1 MDCRSAAAQRTLS
14 PELPATACSV
24 LPRRR
29 RNGPACHLDLA
40 VCVDGSDRL
49 GLDLNPIRGVVGV
62 IALPDNNS
70 LSSNH
75 ENRGH
80 SSAVSIPPRPRG
92 CATGSANAKPVRR
105 EAD

>member
-62 IALPDNNS
+62 IAWLRQ
-70 LSSNH
+70 LSK
-75 ENRGH
+75 E
-80 SSAVSIPPRPRG
+80 A
-92 CATGSANAKPVRR
+92 AKIGIG
-105 EAD
+105 EWDL